1 MGFLRSR
8 LFRFIASLGLAAI
21 FYFLCP
27 PCFSK
32 VNLGLVL
39 ALLVLIINIPKVFGY
54 KYLTHL
60 TRIAVGGLFIFSGFI
75 KANDPEGFSIKLK
88 EYFEVFD
95 AGFSCEMKP
104 AVEASGIPCEQEH
117 KQKVI
122 DDKFHAIIERAD
134 AKFQDSS
141 WADAKKIYQEALL
154 VKPSDTYA
162 QEQITSCNAQLGIP
176 KPTPP
181 EPGFMHS
188 VWMFFAD
195 HSVFLAIFICGF
207 EVAVGI
213 FLLLGLQVRWTLLIL
228 LLMIIF
234 FSFLTFYSACC
245 NKVTSCGCFGDA
257 IKLTPWESFWKD
269 LILLIL
275 IAVLFV
281 GEQNIKP
288 PFKNSIVVACIAGI
302 GLFLSFAFPV
312 YTYRH
317 LPILDFRPYK
327 IGTNLFAA
335 SKVKDPKTT
344 GCQPDSMR
352 ITYYYQ
358 NTKTG
363 QIIHFL
369 STHMDSFP
377 SDTNFQYYCREDLL
391 VRKGNC
397 NPTVLDFNLVNPETE
412 EILTD
417 SILQLKGVQFF
428 LVMNDLNEAERS
440 PMPKVNAF
448 FAECQKHNTIFNG
461 LSNGSVEMVASFR
474 KETGAQYPMLT
485 VDGTALKTVIR
496 SNPGLVMLKDGTVIA
511 MWHYNDV
518 PTYNEAME
526 KSRN

>member
-95 AGFSCEMKP
+95 EGFSCDMKLHQETIKGVPCSPDKP
-104 AVEASGIPCEQEH
+104 AAETTTATVQAPP
-117 KQKVI
+117 
-122 DDKFHAIIERAD
+122 A
-134 AKFQDSS
+134 
-141 WADAKKIYQEALL
+141 
-154 VKPSDTYA
+154 
-162 QEQITSCNAQLGIP
+162 P
-176 KPTPP
+176 K
-181 EPGFMHS
+181 EGFMHNM
-188 VWMFFAD
+188 WMFFAE

-327 IGTNLFAA
+327 IGTNLYEA

-344 GCQPDSMR
+344 GCLPDSMR

-412 EILTD
+412 DILTD

-428 LVMNDLNEAERS
+428 LVMNDLSEAERS

-448 FAECQKHNTIFNG
+448 FAECQKHNTVFNG

-511 MWHYNDV
+511 MWHYNDF